1 MPDEKP
7 LRGREYLQAVRP
19 EAMRHL
25 LAFYGEAGRHLEP
38 KTRFLISVLKQV
50 INFSPRGLKQ
60 YIKRA
65 MKEGATRDEVIDTI
79 LLAYPIANLTK
90 LADSVDVLLDL
101 EAVEGGP
108 AGGGPAAG
116 EDEAGVWHALG
127 NVAAPAEG
135 DCVHATVGKREL
147 LIARHQGR
155 LCALNDRCPH
165 RGGQLSRG
173 RLADGVV
180 TCPLHG
186 WNFRLAD
193 GGSAGTGLGGAETY
207 PVRERTEGLEVRLP
221 E

>member
-25 LAFYGEAGRHLEP
+25 LAYYGEAGKHLEP

-65 MKEGATRDEVIDTI
+65 LAEGATRDEVIDAI

-90 LADSVDVLLDL
+90 LADSVDVLLDM
-101 EAVEGGP
+101 E
-108 AGGGPAAG
+108 AAG
-116 EDEAGVWHALG
+116 TVAGPEKPDDDGSGTWHGLG

-135 DCVHATVGKREL
+135 ACVHATVGTRAL
-147 LIARHQGR
+147 LVARHEGR
-155 LCALNDRCPH
+155 LYAINDRCPH
-165 RGGQLSRG
+165 RGGSLSRG

-193 GGSAGTGLGGAETY
+193 GGSAGAGLGGAETY
-207 PVRERTEGLEVRLP
+207 PVRERNGVLEVQLP
-221 E
+221 G